1 MAGHGSRVLLVS
13 GGTWFDESPRRAQ
26 LEAGLAAAGVE
37 LVGTATVAGEP
48 GPADVEG
55 PLARHREAGVDV
67 VLGIGGGAVLDTAK
81 AIAGL
86 LRSGTSL
93 MDHLEGVG
101 RGLPYPGP
109 ALPVVAVPT
118 TAGTGSEA
126 TRNAVITER
135 GPQGYKRSFRDERLV
150 PADAVV
156 DPDLLATAPR
166 PLIAANGLDA
176 LTQLLEAYTSQRAT
190 PFTDALA
197 RSGLAAVREG
207 LLAWHAD
214 PAGPG
219 APAARSQMA
228 YAALLSGICLANAG
242 LGAVHGLASP
252 LGAQLPIPHGMAC
265 GSVLWQTIDGQH
277 RGPGGARTGRT
288 GPGPLRGCRT
298 HPGRPARRLRHDEAR
313 CGAHGDTAR
322 LGGTPGGPRAVGLRH
337 GPRAHR
343 RGRRRFAGQQHADE
357 PRRAHGRGAHEHP
370 RARPVGSPVRP
381 GECGAVPE
389 RMVMGALDD
398 VAIARSARPSASVGH
413 AVVLDE
419 GTGPEASTT
428 GPGMNRDPTRSTWC
442 RTDPCIGVCVTRRV
456 VAIPE
461 SRVE

>member
-1 MAGHGSRVLLVS
+1 MTDPVPPFTIGRLPRITFGSGAFASLPTVVAAHGQRVLLVT
-13 GGTWFDESPRRAQ
+13 GGAWFDASPHRAE
-26 LEAGLAAAGVE
+26 LDAGLTEAGIRIAGRASV
-37 LVGTATVAGEP
+37 TGEP
-48 GPADVEG
+48 GVADVEEPVG
-55 PLARHREAGVDV
+55 RYRDAAVDV
-67 VLGIGGGAVLDTAK
+67 VVGIGGGAVLDTAK

-135 GPQGYKRSFRDERLV
+135 GPEGYKRSFRDERLV

-190 PFTDALA
+190 PLTDGLA
-197 RSGLAAVREG
+197 RVGLAAVRDG

-214 PAGPG
+214 PNGAQ
-219 APAARSQMA
+219 APAARSRMA

-252 LGAQLPIPHGMAC
+252 LGSQLPIPHGMAC
-265 GSVLWQTIDGQH
+265 GAVLWQTIEANLRALAERAQGSLALERYAD
-277 RGPGGARTGRT
+277 AGRILA
-288 GPGPLRGCRT
+288 GLPEVC
-298 HPGRPARRLRHDEAR
+298 PAGEAR
-313 CGAHGDTAR
+313 AALVETLSDWVAR
-322 LGGTPGGPRAVGLRH
+322 L
-337 GPRAHR
+337 
-343 RGRRRFAGQQHADE
+343 
-357 PRRAHGRGAHEHP
+357 
-370 RARPVGSPVRP
+370 
-381 GECGAVPE
+381 AVP
-389 RMVMGALDD
+389 GL
-398 VAIARSARPSASVGH
+398 SAFGMAPANIP
-413 AVVLDE
+413 AVVAD
-419 GTGPEASTT
+419 S
-428 GPGMNRDPTRSTWC
+428 PGSSMRTNPVALTDAELTSILRRSL
-442 RTDPCIGVCVTRRV
+442 
-456 VAIPE
+456 
-461 SRVE
+461 